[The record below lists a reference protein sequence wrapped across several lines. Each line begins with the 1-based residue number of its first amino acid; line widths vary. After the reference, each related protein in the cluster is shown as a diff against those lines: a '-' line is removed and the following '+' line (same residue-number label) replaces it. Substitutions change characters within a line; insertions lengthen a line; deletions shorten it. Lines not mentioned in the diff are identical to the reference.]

1 MSDTKEA
8 QKLVR
13 LIHEIISQESRGGG
27 YLYGETATQ
36 RLNEGGFWDVDYNC
50 FNLGVNNMSSLSEN
64 SPSSTLKF
72 CLCMYITL

>member
-36 RLNEGGFWDVDYNC
+36 RLNEGGFWDVDYIC
-50 FNLGVNNMSSLSEN
+50 FNLGTNNEF
-64 SPSSTLKF
+64 TQ
-72 CLCMYITL
+72 